1 MLDSKHRDSRSTQL
15 VALLMLITLSAKAYI
30 LVNGVA
36 FVILFWN
43 WLRFERDDRIFLS
56 PLLSLSWI
64 FLIGFLLI
72 SYTSGL
78 KGGYSDLGTFS
89 MESLSFVAIPPL
101 FALNR
106 GHLFWE
112 KLPSR
117 SALINGLLLAWVILA
132 LAGKLSSIFPGQ
144 LPELQSSGLS
154 LILFTLFPF
163 SMVILAAD
171 PSRSRRWNYFFL
183 ICTGLALVADPIQMV
198 IIGFFWIFNSWANFT
213 RPVRLKV
220 LAVGG
225 STLLC
230 WLGLRLFWPHLFGTT
245 HIRPEFFRR
254 FSESL
259 EFYVDIIREHPF
271 SGFGPYISQEFLKLR
286 ILESHLGY
294 AAADTYN
301 SYLAIAVQSGLAGTV
316 FFLGW
321 LITLL
326 KSLRREPKSEI
337 IRRSYVQVIMALMI
351 YAFFCDIWALP
362 EARQVI
368 MIALAWL
375 FSITS
380 RIGEKT
386 ESALPAI

>member
-1 MLDSKHRDSRSTQL
+1 
-15 VALLMLITLSAKAYI
+15 
-30 LVNGVA
+30 
-36 FVILFWN
+36 
-43 WLRFERDDRIFLS
+43 
-56 PLLSLSWI
+56 
-64 FLIGFLLI
+64 
-72 SYTSGL
+72 
-78 KGGYSDLGTFS
+78 
-89 MESLSFVAIPPL
+89 VAIPPL

-171 PSRSRRWNYFFL
+171 PSRSRRWDYFFL
-183 ICTGLALVADPIQMV
+183 ICTGLALVADPIQMA
-198 IIGFFWIFNSWANFT
+198 IIGFFWIFNAWAYFT
-213 RPVRLKV
+213 RPIRLKV

-225 STLLC
+225 SALLC
-230 WLGLRLFWPHLFGTT
+230 WMGLRVFWPHLFGTT
-245 HIRPEFFRR
+245 HI
-254 FSESL
+254 
-259 EFYVDIIREHPF
+259 
-271 SGFGPYISQEFLKLR
+271 GPHISQEFLKLR

-301 SYLAIAVQSGLAGTV
+301 SYLSIAVQSGLAGMV

>member
-1 MLDSKHRDSRSTQL
+1 MLDTKHRDSRSTQL

-36 FVILFWN
+36 FLILLWN
-43 WLRFERDDRIFLS
+43 WLRHERDDRIFLS

-78 KGGYSDLGTFS
+78 NVGYSDLATFS
-89 MESLSFVAIPPL
+89 LESLSLVAIPPL

-132 LAGKLSSIFPGQ
+132 LAGKLSRIFPGQ

-154 LILFTLFPF
+154 IILFSLFPF

-171 PSRSRRWNYFFL
+171 PSRPRRWNYFFL
-183 ICTGLALVADPIQMV
+183 ICAGLALVADPIEMTIV
-198 IIGFFWIFNSWANFT
+198 GFFWIFNALVYFT
-213 RPVRLKV
+213 RPTRLKV
-220 LAVGG
+220 LITGG
-225 STLLC
+225 SALLC
-230 WLGLRLFWPHLFGTT
+230 WLALRIFWPQLFGSAY
-245 HIRPEFFRR
+245 IRPDFFSQ
-254 FSESL
+254 FSESAQ
-259 EFYVDIIREHPF
+259 FYTELVGEHPL
-271 SGFGPYISQEFLKLR
+271 SGLGPYLSPEFLKLR

-294 AAADTYN
+294 ASANSFN
-301 SYLAIAVQSGLAGTV
+301 SYLAIAVQSGLAGVV
-316 FFLGW
+316 FFLAW

-326 KSLRREPKSEI
+326 RALRREPKSEI
-337 IRRSYVQVIMALMI
+337 IRRSYFQVIVALMI
-351 YAFFCDIWALP
+351 YALFCDIWSLP

-380 RIGEKT
+380 RLGEKT
-386 ESALPAI
+386 ESALPAV